1 MKITVVSFVD
11 KTSCVIL
18 QLEHSVQHWLSCVC
32 FRGSEHIWGTHV
44 EIPSSSL
51 YLVRALGK
59 AIIIII
65 IIIII
70 IKHTP
75 KIGAKRV

>member
-1 MKITVVSFVD
+1 MS
-11 KTSCVIL
+11 
-18 QLEHSVQHWLSCVC
+18 QLAA
-32 FRGSEHIWGTHV
+32 GT
-44 EIPSSSL
+44 IPESL
-51 YLVRALGK
+51 RIELWTT
-59 AIIIII
+59 IIIII